1 MVGIAHEA
9 NETSRFDRIDNTT
22 SSDREYGELRRVM
35 FGLLTNTDVPRVP
48 PRTLRS
54 GAPVGLELL
63 DLILQPLHVRR
74 ITERLIV
81 AGTTHLDRSLTVDVS
96 LSRLTTSQLR
106 SAERYSDF
114 RSAYVV
120 TELSPPSAD
129 AASSAGGRP
138 AVGADRR
145 LWLPVLEVSRQETAP
160 AEVTDASGKR
170 VPRAPQS
177 EILPLLTAALVNLF
191 DHETVRLRENL
202 DNGAAALLYIVRHD
216 AENVRW
222 LIHLALEKIIRH
234 GLSSFKHQNFDPP
247 SEPPPDGPIREMAK
261 AAVGLVLDGG
271 VFSALLQLTATTQFI
286 VVGVD
291 RSESDQS
298 FLINTPRLQIG
309 GGAVRRRTSVFGPH
323 LRVFFRHL
331 LRSRIVRGAMPEVL
345 GPVPPRVI
353 DFALFGW
360 RRVKFELKC
369 YQTMTLRYVTHLPP
383 GSTSYHLHVAT
394 EDDLNIES
402 ALLISDGDLQ
412 FIEDLGRR
420 AAAVVGALAEL
431 PADLRLAT
439 PQTWA
444 LIKTLLMEAE
454 RSATQLN
461 GILENRTRRLRSIW
475 GPLVDSHDFDLMG
488 LQRRAAVVRAELRKK
503 LQLMRDPGRH
513 VGSGAGQQAAGAR
526 RLGRDLCALLDEC
539 KRLEVGREL
548 TSDDDPEES
557 EAHVHRRERRDR
569 PRGTVVGPET
579 ATVLVAIRENT
590 PALRGRVLMTVGPL
604 ALIVYVI
611 GTFLYSNPLW
621 LVWPAA
627 LHHGDRQA
635 DALITILLLVPGLLI
650 TRLDIARGSSLL
662 AVIRSLPR
670 LAAFGSVASTTLLAA
685 SIAAGAHGAWLRVL
699 MSLTFIAV
707 VVFLLVQ
714 LIDVRATRWA
724 ASNGLSLDPPSAPA
738 WLLRPGIRAR
748 AAEEIDIDV
757 RSYSDGSEAMAHD

>member
-1 MVGIAHEA
+1 MIGIAHEA
-9 NETSRFDRIDNTT
+9 NVTARFDGADTTT
-22 SSDREYGELRRVM
+22 SSTQEYAELRRVM

-81 AGTTHLDRSLTVDVS
+81 RGTTHLDRSLTVDVS

-114 RSAYVV
+114 RSTYVV
-120 TELSPPSAD
+120 TEQSAPSAD
-129 AASSAGGRP
+129 AAFNADARS

-145 LWLPVLEVSRQETAP
+145 LWVPVLQMSRHETAP
-160 AEVTDASGKR
+160 AEVTDGSGKR

-177 EILPLLTAALVNLF
+177 EIVPLLTAALVNLF
-191 DHETVRLRENL
+191 DHETVRLPENL
-202 DNGAAALLYIVRHD
+202 DNGAADLLYTVRHD

-234 GLSSFKHQNFDPP
+234 GLSSFEHQHFDPP
-247 SEPPPDGPIREMAK
+247 SEPPPDGRVREMAK
-261 AAVGLVLDGG
+261 TAVGLVFDGG
-271 VFSALLQLTATTQFI
+271 AFSALLQLTATAQFI

-298 FLINTPRLQIG
+298 FLINTPRLQID
-309 GGAVRRRTSVFGPH
+309 GGALGRRTLSVFGPR
-323 LRVFFRHL
+323 LRFFFGHL
-331 LRSRIVRGAMPEVL
+331 LRSRIARAEMAAVL
-345 GPVPPRVI
+345 GSVPRVI
-353 DFALFGW
+353 DFAVLGW

-402 ALLISDGDLQ
+402 ALLISDGDLP
-412 FIEDLGRR
+412 FIEDLARR
-420 AAAVVGALAEL
+420 TAAVVKALDEL
-431 PADLRLAT
+431 PADPRLAT

-444 LIKTLLMEAE
+444 LTKSLLMEAE

-475 GPLVDSHDFDLMG
+475 GPLVSHDFELMG
-488 LQRRAAVVRAELRKK
+488 VQLRAAAVRAELRKK
-503 LQLMRDPGRH
+503 LQLMRDPGRG
-513 VGSGAGQQAAGAR
+513 VEPGGSQHAATAR
-526 RLGRDLCALLDEC
+526 ELARELCALLDQC
-539 KRLEVGREL
+539 NRLEVGREL

-569 PRGTVVGPET
+569 RRGTVVGPET

-621 LVWPAA
+621 LAWPAA

-699 MSLTFIAV
+699 LSLTFIAV
-707 VVFLLVQ
+707 VVFFLVQ

-724 ASNGLSLDPPSAPA
+724 VSNRLSLDPPSAPT
-738 WLLRPGIRAR
+738 WLLRPGIQAR

-757 RSYSDGSEAMAHD
+757 RSYSDGSEAMNHD